1 VYGEA
6 GQRRDRGENNN
17 QIRKGKIKN
26 NQIIITT
33 MGLYLSQKIWY

>member
-6 GQRRDRGENNN
+6 GQRRDIGE
-17 QIRKGKIKN
+17 KN
-26 NQIIITT
+26 NPIIITT